1 MGDRAWW
8 ERGTQDSLIWTQI
21 HSMNANT
28 YRAKIKCVRFLYR
41 YSTYNTGQGHS
52 VTHVAENSYTQTS
65 KCSQQKSTNK
75 SYKQCVC
82 IYTRMHQHQTW
93 PNTGHNMERVPQ
105 SF

>member
-1 MGDRAWW
+1 MGEGHLGLTHLDSNSLNEMLIHTEPKLSVYDSYTATVLI
-8 ERGTQDSLIWTQI
+8 TQDT
-21 HSMNANT
+21 
-28 YRAKIKCVRFLYR
+28 
-41 YSTYNTGQGHS
+41 GHS
-52 VTHVAENSYTQTS
+52 VGHVAENSYTQTS
-65 KCSQQKSTNK
+65 KCSQQKFTNK